1 MERIFKTSIEVETQS
16 LNLFYKGKVLRDND
30 LLSFY
35 RIDKPNT
42 IYEIEAKVNTEWNL
56 EDESTS

>member
-42 IYEIEAKVNTEWNL
+42 IYEIEAKVNTE
-56 EDESTS
+56 